1 MYTLGACVLKS
12 YAFVDHVV
20 FLRAFCNITSFE
32 CRIPPAEP
40 AEIKKALCQ
49 LNCRKRGQFKDSPS
63 QSLEQRVVDEI
74 FQFDPRV
81 EGSFVNLL
89 APLSNLGQ
97 TSNVQTQTSGLGK
110 LSTPPGYT
118 GGLIPLP
125 AGKML
130 KGYNIYFFN
139 VGSKANNRQLL
150 RVCIVCISQMSFIS
164 NFSQI
169 QSSSTSR
176 LIEDKVVKVL

>member
-63 QSLEQRVVDEI
+63 QSLEQRAVDEI

-139 VGSKANNRQLL
+139 VGSKANNGQLL
-150 RVCIVCISQMSFIS
+150 HLCVYLRMSFIS